1 MEAYGWTHALFWVVS
16 TLGIVYEIFLI
27 ILEHHLAKIENKLE
41 KINQQMAQRGDDNNN
56 GNVER

>member
-41 KINQQMAQRGDDNNN
+41 KINQQMAQRGDDNDEKNTL
-56 GNVER
+56 

>member
-41 KINQQMAQRGDDNNN
+41 KINQQMAQRGDDNDEENTL
-56 GNVER
+56 